1 MRKNG
6 YKKNESKVKS
16 DGKIIH
22 IKLEKST
29 TRKDNLM
36 KNTALIAIFFLFL
49 ITVIG
54 ISGCSC
60 GNETYVSKTGTMKHV
75 DLNGWFYGIV
85 SDDGKE
91 YEVINLDPIFQEDNL
106 RVHFDA
112 KIAEN
117 ANSIHMWGTVVEL
130 IDIEK
135 IKGG

>member
-1 MRKNG
+1 MRNP
-6 YKKNESKVKS
+6 V
-16 DGKIIH
+16 
-22 IKLEKST
+22 
-29 TRKDNLM
+29 
-36 KNTALIAIFFLFL
+36 LITILFLFL
-49 ITVIG
+49 MIVMG
-54 ISGCSC
+54 VSGCTC
-60 GNETYVSKTGTMKHV
+60 GNGSFISKTGTMKHV

-91 YEVINLDPIFQEDNL
+91 YEVTNLDPTFQEDGL

-130 IDIEK
+130 IDIET